1 MSRRRTRAPRLAGG
15 SRRAA
20 PRSAPWWMFPVV
32 AVVILG
38 FVLLRVW
45 PRRRPVE
52 PPASPAEPLAVAEVF
67 RRGIAL
73 SRDGHHLAAADCFGK
88 VARERPG
95 SWMARQSYASAL
107 YNGAQE
113 VRMHLGKEEP
123 VMRSSVERIAL
134 VRVSMIEA
142 RTADS
147 LAATP
152 QQRAVMAYQH
162 GQILHAY
169 GLVTDALV
177 AFRNAARLDSSST
190 LIATGLR
197 EAERRLA
204 NGGRT
209 E

>member
-1 MSRRRTRAPRLAGG
+1 MSPQKARAPRLAGG

-20 PRSAPWWMFPVV
+20 PRSARWWMLSGI

-38 FVLLRVW
+38 FLLLRVW
-45 PRRRPVE
+45 PRRASVE
-52 PPASPAEPLAVAEVF
+52 PPASPAEPLALADLF
-67 RRGIAL
+67 RMGIAL
-73 SRDGHHLAAADCFGK
+73 SRDGHHLAAADCFRK
-88 VARERPG
+88 VASQRPR
-95 SWMARQSYASAL
+95 SWLARQSYASAL
-107 YNGAQE
+107 YNVAQE

-123 VMRSSVERIAL
+123 VTRSSVERIAL

-142 RTADS
+142 RIADS

-177 AFRNAARLDSSST
+177 AFRSAARLDPSST
-190 LIATGLR
+190 LIATGLK

-204 NGGRT
+204 SGGRT

>member
-1 MSRRRTRAPRLAGG
+1 MSPRRPRGSRLAGG

-20 PRSAPWWMFPVV
+20 PRSARWWMLSGV

-38 FVLLRVW
+38 FLLLRVW
-45 PRRRPVE
+45 PRRPPVE
-52 PPASPAEPLAVAEVF
+52 PPASPTESLGLADVF
-67 RRGIAL
+67 RKGIAL
-73 SRDGHHLAAADCFGK
+73 GREGHHLAAAGCFRK
-88 VARERPG
+88 VASQRPR
-95 SWMARQSYASAL
+95 SWLARQSYASAL
-107 YNGAQE
+107 YNGSSE

-123 VMRSSVERIAL
+123 VTRSSVERIAL

-177 AFRNAARLDSSST
+177 AFRSAARLDPSST

-204 NGGRT
+204 SGGRA

>member
-1 MSRRRTRAPRLAGG
+1 
-15 SRRAA
+15 
-20 PRSAPWWMFPVV
+20 VV

-52 PPASPAEPLAVAEVF
+52 PPASPAEPLAVADVF

-73 SRDGHHLAAADCFGK
+73 SRDGHHFAAAGCFGK
-88 VARERPG
+88 VARQRPG
-95 SWMARQSYASAL
+95 SWLARQSYASAL

-123 VMRSSVERIAL
+123 VTRSSVERIAL

-177 AFRNAARLDSSST
+177 AFRSAARLDSSST
-190 LIATGLR
+190 LISTGLR

-204 NGGRT
+204 NGGRA